1 MESGGEVGR
10 GARGG
15 GGRLRG
21 GGEGGQGRGYWG
33 REFIKESIFQG
44 DLKGYLVSLEAE
56 VAKVVPFSRKGEIG
70 DVFKVFIAK
79 LRGVKCELT
88 PF

>member
-1 MESGGEVGR
+1 MRLGGGL
-10 GARGG
+10 GGG
-15 GGRLRG
+15 GGRLW

>member
-10 GARGG
+10 GAWGRG
-15 GGRLRG
+15 REV

-44 DLKGYLVSLEAE
+44 DLKGYLVS
-56 VAKVVPFSRKGEIG
+56 
-70 DVFKVFIAK
+70 
-79 LRGVKCELT
+79 
-88 PF
+88 

>member
-10 GARGG
+10 GARGR
-15 GGRLRG
+15 GREVGG

>member
-10 GARGG
+10 GARGR
-15 GGRLRG
+15 GREVG

>member
-21 GGEGGQGRGYWG
+21 GGGRGG
-33 REFIKESIFQG
+33 KGGGTGGES
-44 DLKGYLVSLEAE
+44 S
-56 VAKVVPFSRKGEIG
+56 SRRAFFRAI
-70 DVFKVFIAK
+70 
-79 LRGVKCELT
+79 
-88 PF
+88 

>member
-1 MESGGEVGR
+1 MESGGEVERGATGR
-10 GARGG
+10 GREV
-15 GGRLRG
+15 G

>member
-1 MESGGEVGR
+1 MRLEGGLG
-10 GARGG
+10 GGGG
-15 GGRLRG
+15 GGRLG
-21 GGEGGQGRGYWG
+21 GGGGGQGRGYWG

>member
-21 GGEGGQGRGYWG
+21 GGRGGKGGG
-33 REFIKESIFQG
+33 TGGES
-44 DLKGYLVSLEAE
+44 S
-56 VAKVVPFSRKGEIG
+56 SRRAFFRAI
-70 DVFKVFIAK
+70 
-79 LRGVKCELT
+79 
-88 PF
+88 

>member
-1 MESGGEVGR
+1 MRLGGGL
-10 GARGG
+10 GGG

-44 DLKGYLVSLEAE
+44 DLKGYLVS
-56 VAKVVPFSRKGEIG
+56 
-70 DVFKVFIAK
+70 
-79 LRGVKCELT
+79 
-88 PF
+88 